1 MPVVLSQLKAHW
13 YASPVQQVSASRE
26 CLYSL
31 RQKLKET
38 TCYQKEFS
46 STLKPVMS
54 FIHSKER
61 IQACWGFG
69 SLRLAFCWDLFLW
82 KSVGLWYTLKALH
95 TSSVLFFFAVLGNR
109 KYLVLQVAVLFLI
122 IPCTYNQVLIHIFY
136 PAEPKKYGLTGRV
149 WRSCD
154 FCKGIFN
161 VTTGMPFTICSP
173 TKPSPPL

>member
-95 TSSVLFFFAVLGNR
+95 TSSVLFFAVLGNR

-122 IPCTYNQVLIHIFY
+122 IPCTYNQVLIQHWILNKYLPHWSSIEIFSLALSRFCY
-136 PAEPKKYGLTGRV
+136 QYASAEIWPQ
-149 WRSCD
+149 
-154 FCKGIFN
+154 
-161 VTTGMPFTICSP
+161 
-173 TKPSPPL
+173 PLVDLVS